1 MVLLIIKILNLLGA
15 LEKDNKIKTIYEMP
29 QMITW
34 TTELGN
40 RCNLT
45 GSKKKITKAINLD
58 ISLNILLD
66 MLSTHDNKGFNN

>member
-1 MVLLIIKILNLLGA
+1 
-15 LEKDNKIKTIYEMP
+15 MP

-45 GSKKKITKAINLD
+45 GSKKKITKAIKDLD

-66 MLSTHDNKGFNN
+66 ILSTHDNKGFNN